1 MWKLLIDLIKSGKFI
16 LPVADVETASFVNLQ
31 ATGVEQITDSD
42 NRYGTSELHIH
53 LALKFNLFKKK
64 NVCLSGP
71 TQKLQSQKAQSKVQ
85 IGQEPPAAQDH
96 DRRLCQTMQ

>member
-1 MWKLLIDLIKSGKFI
+1 MSDESNGFLTNIFTLTGNTLEGFYSRNTYEMWKLLIDLIKSGKFI

-64 NVCLSGP
+64 TYV
-71 TQKLQSQKAQSKVQ
+71 
-85 IGQEPPAAQDH
+85 
-96 DRRLCQTMQ
+96 